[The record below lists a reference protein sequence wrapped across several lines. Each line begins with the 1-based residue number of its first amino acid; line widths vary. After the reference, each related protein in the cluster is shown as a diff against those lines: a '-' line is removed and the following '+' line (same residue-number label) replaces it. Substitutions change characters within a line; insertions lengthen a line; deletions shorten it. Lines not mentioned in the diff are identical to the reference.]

1 MLRMRRPESRPNW
14 QNWGRTATARPVE
27 IASPGSSQEVSD
39 LVQRAARSGLRVKAV
54 GSGHSFTPI
63 AVTDGVLVRLDRLT
77 GIIDADIQTG
87 LVRAHAGTTLHDL
100 NRSLWSIGLALPNL
114 GDIDEQTIAGA
125 ISTGTHGTGAGFHG
139 IARAVVGLRIVQA
152 DGSIVDCDAE
162 VEPELFRAARI
173 GLGALGIATEVAL
186 QCVPAF
192 LLHATEEPDSL
203 PSIMGS
209 LDAYLESA
217 DHVEFYWFPHTDRV
231 LTKRNVRLP
240 LDAPQRPLAGW
251 RAWLDDEFLSNQVFG
266 GLNRMA
272 SRMPGIV
279 PRMNAISS
287 RALSARSYT
296 APSYSVFASSRKVR
310 FAEME
315 IAVPRAGLAEALG
328 ALVAMIEASSLRLPF
343 PVEIRC
349 AAADEVWLST
359 AYQQDTAYIAIH
371 QYYRMPYAE
380 YFTAFERIASRFAGR
395 PHWGKLHSLG
405 YASLRERV
413 PRLDDFIA
421 IRDRVDP
428 GRIFANAYTEQVLG
442 S

>member
-1 MLRMRRPESRPNW
+1 MSRSASRPTW
-14 QNWGRTATARPVE
+14 QNWGRTATARPVKVT
-27 IASPGSSQEVSD
+27 SVGSSQEVSE
-39 LVQRAARSGLRVKAV
+39 VVRRAARDGLRVKAV

-63 AVTDGVLVRLDRLT
+63 AVTDGILLRLDGLS
-77 GIIDADIQTG
+77 GIISADPQTG
-87 LVRAHAGTTLHDL
+87 LVRAYAGTTLHDL
-100 NRSLWSIGLALPNL
+100 NRALWAIGLALPNL

-139 IARAVVGLRIVQA
+139 IADAVVGLRIVQA
-152 DGSIVDCDAE
+152 DGSIVDCDAA

-173 GLGALGIATEVAL
+173 SLGALGITTEVTL
-186 QCVPAF
+186 QCVQAF
-192 LLHATEEPDSL
+192 LLHATEAPDSL

-209 LDAYLESA
+209 LDSYLESA

-251 RAWLDDEFLSNQVFG
+251 RAWLDDELLSNQVFG
-266 GLNRMA
+266 GLNWMA
-272 SRMPGIV
+272 SKAPSIV

-296 APSYSVFASSRKVR
+296 APSYSVFASRRKVR

-315 IAVPRAGLAEALG
+315 IAFPRAALQDALG
-328 ALVAMIEASSLRLPF
+328 ALVGMIEESDLRLPF

-371 QYYRMPYAE
+371 QYYRMPYAA
-380 YFTAFERIASRFAGR
+380 YFSAFERIANRFAGR
-395 PHWGKLHSLG
+395 PHWGKLHGLG
-405 YASLRERV
+405 CAELRERV

-421 IRDRVDP
+421 IRHRVDP
-428 GRIFANAYTEQVLG
+428 GRLFANAYTEQVLG
-442 S
+442 T